1 MAKGS
6 TLGYIKNGATA
17 RIDKDLDTT
26 VNTKF
31 GTISEVGTSLLLAT
45 GNDSTAKIDSGKTV
59 KTTTN
64 VGLISTDGA
73 KAINEGTLKSN
84 IVSGVGLYSKK
95 ATAENNSTASIITM
109 NKEKSAAIFGE
120 NNSTLIN
127 EGTINLEDKESGG
140 ILAKDSNA
148 TNKGATSAI
157 NVNKIDSAGIAIETT
172 FDTTTNTAIAI
183 GGKTAKNEGIIT
195 LGSTSNGSAAMLG
208 KRAAGTPTVTVSNSG
223 TINVDSTGS
232 VGINADNAVGAKDKF
247 VVDNSGIVNVKKNSS
262 AGINAIT
269 STVNTVKDSQINLTA
284 EKTAGIIAK
293 TGSEVINNGKIST
306 SVVSVTAAAD
316 GLVGISADAS
326 TVTNGSTGEI
336 TLGTAYSAG
345 IYGTGT
351 GTNTSIIKNAGD
363 ITANEK
369 NSVGIYVE
377 ANSTAENTGNITM
390 KKEGSAAM
398 YGDESKI
405 TNKKDGTAIGKIT
418 IEEKASAAMYAKNTD
433 ATNDEGAEITV
444 KNEGSAGMYI
454 DVDKANITANGTNKG
469 TITLDTGA
477 KSSAG
482 ILAKLGASA
491 DKVTTIT
498 NEGEIKVDGG
508 DATKPSVAISA
519 ENLSGTVG
527 NLLVE
532 NKKNINLVS
541 EKSIGLFLNK
551 SKAINETDGN
561 INVKEKDATGVFA
574 KNKADFENK
583 GTITVEA
590 PTNKKAVGIFATD
603 EDTKVV
609 NSNVIKVLSAKSVGM
624 FGKVK
629 ATVQNTGTIELG
641 TTGLNLTGLIGMF
654 GQSSNASEPVKIE
667 NLGGTINVNTGSS
680 AGMYADNSS
689 GTVSNVTLENTG
701 TININKE
708 KSAGIYAPKS
718 TVSKVGEI
726 NLANV
731 ADGASAVYIED
742 GGVVTAAETAK
753 IDLGPA
759 NQIELLIM

>member
-1 MAKGS
+1 
-6 TLGYIKNGATA
+6 
-17 RIDKDLDTT
+17 
-26 VNTKF
+26 
-31 GTISEVGTSLLLAT
+31 
-45 GNDSTAKIDSGKTV
+45 
-59 KTTTN
+59 
-64 VGLISTDGA
+64 
-73 KAINEGTLKSN
+73 
-84 IVSGVGLYSKK
+84 
-95 ATAENNSTASIITM
+95 M

-148 TNKGATSAI
+148 TNKVNSAI
-157 NVNKIDSAGIAIETT
+157 NVKKGESAGIAIETT
-172 FDTTTNTAIAI
+172 LDKTVTPNVAVAI
-183 GGKTAKNEGIIT
+183 GAKTASNEGTIT
-195 LGSTSNGSAAMLG
+195 LEKNSTGSAAMLG
-208 KRAAGTPTVTVSNSG
+208 KRAAGTPNVTLSNSG

-477 KSSAG
+477 KGSAG
-482 ILAKLGASA
+482 ILAKLGTSA
-491 DKVTTIT
+491 NQVTTIT
-498 NEGEIKVDGG
+498 NEGDINVNGG
-508 DATKPSVAISA
+508 DAAKPSVAISA
-519 ENLSGTVG
+519 ENLTGTVG

-532 NKKNINLVS
+532 NKKNINLNS
-541 EKSIGLFLNK
+541 EKSIGLFLDK
-551 SKAINETDGN
+551 SKAINETGGN

-574 KNKADFENK
+574 KNKRAESFFK
-583 GTITVEA
+583 YTSIEA
-590 PTNKKAVGIFATD
+590 SGQELKIKTKEPVG
-603 EDTKVV
+603 KQ
-609 NSNVIKVLSAKSVGM
+609 SNTSKYPVKLSDNFFIYQNIKSV
-624 FGKVK
+624 
-629 ATVQNTGTIELG
+629 
-641 TTGLNLTGLIGMF
+641 
-654 GQSSNASEPVKIE
+654 
-667 NLGGTINVNTGSS
+667 
-680 AGMYADNSS
+680 
-689 GTVSNVTLENTG
+689 
-701 TININKE
+701 
-708 KSAGIYAPKS
+708 
-718 TVSKVGEI
+718 SKYE
-726 NLANV
+726 
-731 ADGASAVYIED
+731 
-742 GGVVTAAETAK
+742 
-753 IDLGPA
+753 
-759 NQIELLIM
+759 